1 MASSEDEDEPKFCT
15 CCGDEDDGQL
25 VHPCDCRGSAKW
37 IHEHCLEAMQSA
49 GPWVAAAHRCD
60 QCMNEHFG
68 ALYDE
73 LSARVQAECMN
84 GEASPNTLSALASEL
99 RTYGRYD
106 EAEQLI
112 HEAVGLLR
120 ENLGD
125 WHPATVN
132 TIPSHLGFLLGKALS
147 DRYKPLLREAVAVE
161 WLREKFGDRHP
172 ATLTCIND
180 LGALLYKQGGRAAAE
195 PLLREASG
203 LWVRYR
209 RTHQELSMASRED
222 EDETPFCIFCGG
234 EDDGRDFCA
243 VDPPKKWGCGVSA
256 KWIHKDCLET
266 RNVDLSARV
275 QAECTNGQA
284 SPNTLSALASELRT
298 FGRYDEAEQL
308 IREAV
313 VLLRENLG
321 DRHPAT
327 LSTIPNH
334 LGFLLG
340 KDLPDRYEPMLRE
353 AVAVEWLREKFG
365 DQHPVTLTS
374 INILGALLCEQ
385 GEFAAALPLLREALQ
400 GHRERLGDRHPDTL
414 CCISNLA
421 GLLHE
426 KRDLVTA
433 ERLYREAIEGMR
445 EILGDRHP
453 DTRCCIS
460 NLAALLRETA
470 ADLAQSRGH
479 ATVAE
484 AVRGG
489 SSTYAAAAG
498 AAGPAEG
505 AIPSTGKETFSGMNN
520 QDKHDTSVTTS
531 SASTGSPCL
540 RRRCSFSTA
549 ASSSA
554 SASASSSTANSP
566 RISAA
571 AGCVRPAEA
580 LPADLAA
587 RHLDEAVNLAAAPS
601 VNTADTSAS
610 ASAMH
615 PAAKHLVNIAMMLLN
630 IAILLLKLLLPS
642 WPA

>member
-1 MASSEDEDEPKFCT
+1 
-15 CCGDEDDGQL
+15 
-25 VHPCDCRGSAKW
+25 
-37 IHEHCLEAMQSA
+37 
-49 GPWVAAAHRCD
+49 
-60 QCMNEHFG
+60 
-68 ALYDE
+68 
-73 LSARVQAECMN
+73 
-84 GEASPNTLSALASEL
+84 
-99 RTYGRYD
+99 
-106 EAEQLI
+106 
-112 HEAVGLLR
+112 
-120 ENLGD
+120 
-125 WHPATVN
+125 
-132 TIPSHLGFLLGKALS
+132 
-147 DRYKPLLREAVAVE
+147 
-161 WLREKFGDRHP
+161 
-172 ATLTCIND
+172 
-180 LGALLYKQGGRAAAE
+180 
-195 PLLREASG
+195 
-203 LWVRYR
+203 
-209 RTHQELSMASRED
+209 MASRED

-453 DTRCCIS
+453 DTLCCISNLAALLHEKRDLVTAERLYREAIEGMREILGDRHPDTRCCIS

-505 AIPSTGKETFSGMNN
+505 AIPSTGKETFSDMND

-601 VNTADTSAS
+601 VNTADTSAF

-630 IAILLLKLLLPS
+630 LAILLLKLLLPS